1 MDRRIILDTNIFVAA
16 AFNPNSHAARI
27 VQAVRNGDLN
37 LVWNDATRREAQ
49 AVVENIPPIDWE
61 PFAGLFRPEWEY
73 IDDTFPAL
81 FDAVSDPAD
90 RKFAALADFSL
101 ATLISNDDHLL
112 SVRDC
117 LRTPVMAAGEFA
129 EKELI

>member
-1 MDRRIILDTNIFVAA
+1 MNKRIILDTNIFVAA

-37 LVWNDATRREAQ
+37 LVWNEATRRESQ
-49 AVVENIPPIDWE
+49 AVVEGIPPIEWE
-61 PFAGLFRPEWEY
+61 PFDGLFQQEWEY
-73 IDDTFPAL
+73 TDDTFPAL
-81 FDAVSDPAD
+81 FDAVPDPAD

-117 LRTPVMAAGEFA
+117 LRTPVMTAGEFA
-129 EKELI
+129 EKELA